1 MEGALSGIAL
11 RGLAEAGLDQS
22 GRETAFSARVTSRG
36 RCRMIGDVAVII
48 LAALVLAVMLWL
60 GDELA
65 KWVLR

>member
-1 MEGALSGIAL
+1 
-11 RGLAEAGLDQS
+11 
-22 GRETAFSARVTSRG
+22 
-36 RCRMIGDVAVII
+36 MIGDVAVII